1 MSVAPKSSVYSK
13 SDLPV
18 SVNRTSGAASVID
31 RFLDAVWMERGL
43 SPNTLSAY
51 RADLAGLERW
61 LVAHNAQISSANRAN
76 LLEFLAWRVEQGARP
91 RSTARQLSSF
101 RRFYRYLIRENAI
114 QEDPTAQIAMPK
126 IGRALPKSLT
136 EEEVDALLGAPA
148 TKDCLGSRDRTM
160 LEVLYATGLRVSEL
174 VNLKINQ
181 VNLNQ
186 GVLRIVGKG
195 DRERLIPLGE
205 ESVKWLTEF
214 AQGARME
221 ILLERQ
227 SEYLFPTRR
236 GDRMTRQAFWH
247 IIKRYA
253 MKAGI
258 NKDLSPHT
266 LRHAFATH
274 LLNHGADLR
283 VVQMLLGHSD
293 LSTTQIYTHVARE
306 RMKELHAQHHPR
318 G

>member
-1 MSVAPKSSVYSK
+1 
-13 SDLPV
+13 V
-18 SVNRTSGAASVID
+18 SRTSSAAEARPTADAVDPAVS
-31 RFLDAVWMERGL
+31 RFLDGAWMERGL
-43 SPNTLSAY
+43 SSNTLAAY
-51 RADLAGLERW
+51 RADLMALSRW
-61 LVAHNAQISSANRAN
+61 LASRNVSIVKATRAD
-76 LLEFLAWRVEQGARP
+76 LLGFIAWRVESGARP

-101 RRFYRYLIRENAI
+101 RRFYRHLLREGTLRD
-114 QEDPTAQIAMPK
+114 DPTAQIAMPK
-126 IGRALPKSLT
+126 IGRSLPKSLS
-136 EEEVDALLGAPA
+136 EEEVESLLNAPVV
-148 TKDCLGSRDRTM
+148 TDPLGSRDRTM

-174 VNLKINQ
+174 VSLKHSQLNM
-181 VNLNQ
+181 NQ

-205 ESVKWLTEF
+205 EALRWLKEF
-214 AQGARME
+214 IGTGRGE
-221 ILLERQ
+221 ILLDRNTD
-227 SEYLFPTRR
+227 YLFPTRR
-236 GDRMTRQAFWH
+236 GDHMTRQAFWH

-253 MKAGI
+253 RKAGVERE
-258 NKDLSPHT
+258 LSPHT

-306 RMKELHAQHHPR
+306 RMKDLHSRHHPR